1 MTSTRTRMS
10 GRVARIA
17 LVLAAL
23 ASLVTGVSVA
33 QAAPQR
39 ASSSTPQ
46 WLKAPG
52 LRWQAIA
59 RIHQLRDDAAG
70 FSRTVSL
77 PSAQSLK
84 ADGLRWQG
92 IARIYQL
99 RDPAVPQYYGSQAP
113 YASTSTR
120 TQPLPRYYG
129 STAPYTPQG
138 LRADGLRWQGIARV
152 YEQKQTGARAAS
164 TGTSNGFAWGDAGIG
179 LAAGIGAM
187 LLAGVAAIGFRR
199 QSRLA
204 TH

>member
-1 MTSTRTRMS
+1 MTSTRTMS

-46 WLKAPG
+46 WLKASE

-92 IARIYQL
+92 IAR
-99 RDPAVPQYYGSQAP
+99 
-113 YASTSTR
+113 
-120 TQPLPRYYG
+120 
-129 STAPYTPQG
+129 
-138 LRADGLRWQGIARV
+138 V
-152 YEQKQTGARAAS
+152 YEQKQNGARAAS

>member
-1 MTSTRTRMS
+1 MTSTRTMS
-10 GRVARIA
+10 GRVARVA
-17 LVLAAL
+17 VVVVAAL
-23 ASLVTGVSVA
+23 ASLVTGVSAA
-33 QAAPQR
+33 QASPQPG
-39 ASSSTPQ
+39 STLPTSQ
-46 WLKAPG
+46 G
-52 LRWQAIA
+52 LR
-59 RIHQLRDDAAG
+59 
-70 FSRTVSL
+70 
-77 PSAQSLK
+77 

-99 RDPAVPQYYGSQAP
+99 REPAVPRYYGSQAP
-113 YASTSTR
+113 YASTITR

-164 TGTSNGFAWGDAGIG
+164 TGTSNGFDWGDAGIG
-179 LAAGIGAM
+179 VAAGIGAM

-204 TH
+204 AH